1 MADGKRKK
9 KRIKGFLL
17 ILMMLV
23 FAMGFSAAAQAK
35 AADPQVVKTA
45 RKNKVS
51 KGKWVKKGK
60 KLRYKKKNKKY
71 IKSQWCMI
79 GKDVY
84 YFDAKGYVKTGMFSY
99 KGCYYYADS
108 KGRIY
113 RNRLLKKGGKVYY
126 FGKTGV
132 RVAGKWQKLGSKTY
146 YFDRQGAMVTNSW
159 VGNSYVGKNG
169 AMVVNKTVNGRK
181 IDKSGEIKNPAKT
194 DTCIF
199 VGASRVVDMSIAVKG
214 TETIFLAKGGEGYKW
229 LKDCAAGRLN
239 KYLKKNPRCTV
250 IFMLGNNDP
259 SKANQYIKYYRNLMK
274 KYPKAS
280 FYFVNALPKSSEQIE
295 VRKDREIFNQKMTA
309 AFGSRCI
316 SAEEYLKSK
325 GRLYDMVDGTHYY
338 ARTSRLLYQYI
349 MKQVKVRNSSYSNTY
364 DLVNQTGEAAD
375 AA

>member
-23 FAMGFSAAAQAK
+23 FTMGFSAAAQAK

-295 VRKDREIFNQKMTA
+295 VRKDREIFNQKMAA

-349 MKQVKVRNSSYSNTY
+349 MKQVKVRNCSYSNTY

>member
-23 FAMGFSAAAQAK
+23 FTMGFSAAAQAK
-35 AADPQVVKTA
+35 VIDPQVVKTA
-45 RKNKVS
+45 SQNKIS

-71 IKSQWCMI
+71 VKSQWCMI

-113 RNRLLKKGGKVYY
+113 RNRLLKKAGKVYY
-126 FGKTGV
+126 FGNTGA
-132 RVAGKWQKLGSKTY
+132 RAKAKWQKLGGKMY
-146 YFDRQGAMVTNSW
+146 YFNREGVMVTSSW
-159 VGNSYVGKNG
+159 VGNKYVGKDG
-169 AMVVNKTVNGRK
+169 AKVFNKTVKGRK
-181 IDKSGEIKNPAKT
+181 IDKSGEIKKLAKT

-199 VGASRVVDMSIAVKG
+199 AGASRVIDISVSVKG
-214 TETIFLAKGGEGYKW
+214 TGTVFLAKDGAGYSW
-229 LKDCAAGRLN
+229 LKNTGMSQIK
-239 KYLKKNPRCTV
+239 KYLKKNSKCTV

-280 FYFVNALPKSSEQIE
+280 FYFVNALPRSYEQTK
-295 VRKDREIFNQKMTA
+295 VNQSRVKFNQKMTA

-349 MKQVKVRNSSYSNTY
+349 MQQIKIREASYSNMY